1 MTSALKMAAPGEL
14 CSQIKK
20 LMVFCKDT
28 ARSIKAMRQYLA
40 VTQAVMD
47 DLLNQAL
54 SQKLLW
60 RQSNGM
66 YKTTNT
72 KFALIEADLPTND
85 TAAGAADNSL
95 LALADQPTL
104 DDGQPG
110 SVLDAAWSALCEAA
124 DAKTEA
130 AQANTLEQVEQMQ
143 QADTV
148 DIDAEIDALVKQ
160 GLVQP
165 EGDTL
170 QVNEPASTK
179 ALLDAELTALAESL
193 APEQFPVIDD
203 IDSKQHALTGIAVL
217 LKQRTPALA
226 SLAEQLATDLSVIRL
241 HQERR
246 A

>member
-1 MTSALKMAAPGEL
+1 MLNTTQAAALHAFNNNGSQGRLTETSLARALKSEKVLARTTIAALREKGMISASGKYEFRITDAGKKYLKNINSTVSATLNKAFTSAPAEKP
-14 CSQIKK
+14 
-20 LMVFCKDT
+20 V
-28 ARSIKAMRQYLA
+28 
-40 VTQAVMD
+40 V
-47 DLLNQAL
+47 
-54 SQKLLW
+54 
-60 RQSNGM
+60 
-66 YKTTNT
+66 
-72 KFALIEADLPTND
+72 
-85 TAAGAADNSL
+85 
-95 LALADQPTL
+95 DQ
-104 DDGQPG
+104 GQPG
-110 SVLDAAWSALCEAA
+110 GALDAAWSASCEAA

-130 AQANTLEQVEQMQ
+130 AHANTLEQVEQLQ

-148 DIDAEIDALVKQ
+148 DIDAEIDALVEQ

-179 ALLDAELTALAESL
+179 ALLDAELTLLAESL

>member
-1 MTSALKMAAPGEL
+1 MLNTNQAAALHAFNTTANQGRLTETSLARAIKSDKVVARTTIAALREKGMISAAGKYEFR
-14 CSQIKK
+14 ITDAGKK
-20 LMVFCKDT
+20 HLKT
-28 ARSIKAMRQYLA
+28 ITSK
-40 VTQAVMD
+40 VTSTLNNAFSPATKQAV
-47 DLLNQAL
+47 
-54 SQKLLW
+54 SE
-60 RQSNGM
+60 
-66 YKTTNT
+66 T
-72 KFALIEADLPTND
+72 
-85 TAAGAADNSL
+85 
-95 LALADQPTL
+95 
-104 DDGQPG
+104 
-110 SVLDAAWSALCEAA
+110 A
-124 DAKTEA
+124 DADIGEQQVATV
-130 AQANTLEQVEQMQ
+130 LESKPLEPRGTSDLAKALEKVVQLQ